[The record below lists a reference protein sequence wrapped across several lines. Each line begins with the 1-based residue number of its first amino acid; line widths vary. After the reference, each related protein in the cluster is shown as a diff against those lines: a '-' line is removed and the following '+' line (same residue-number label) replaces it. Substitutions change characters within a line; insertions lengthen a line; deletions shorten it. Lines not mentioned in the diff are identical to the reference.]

1 MLNVFD
7 SDLVANFVLF
17 ASFCSMALG
26 TVMIAAGMTM
36 KRRLARRRA

>member
-17 ASFCSMALG
+17 AACCSMALG
-26 TVMIAAGMTM
+26 AVMIAAGMKM
-36 KRRLARRRA
+36 KRQMARKRA